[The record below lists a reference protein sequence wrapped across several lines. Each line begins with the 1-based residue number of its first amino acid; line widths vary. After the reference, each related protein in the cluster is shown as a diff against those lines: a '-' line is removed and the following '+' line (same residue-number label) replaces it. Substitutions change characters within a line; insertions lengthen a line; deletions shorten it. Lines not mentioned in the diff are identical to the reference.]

1 MAVMPQ
7 GGLPMGAPPGAQS
20 APNPPMPPGGP
31 AAAPMS
37 QPSPNEGERQ
47 MGMVNVESAMQMLEQ
62 AIAELG
68 SNTEEG
74 KAVLEALTKLSK
86 HFNRPQAAELVP
98 AQVMELARKQRQ
110 SPLGAM
116 MDQPQPPAA

>member
-1 MAVMPQ
+1 MPQ
-7 GGLPMGAPPGAQS
+7 TGMPGQPG
-20 APNPPMPPGGP
+20 APNPPMPPSGP

-37 QPSPNEGERQ
+37 QPSPNDGERQ

>member
-1 MAVMPQ
+1 MAS
-7 GGLPMGAPPGAQS
+7 PMA
-20 APNPPMPPGGP
+20 
-31 AAAPMS
+31 
-37 QPSPNEGERQ
+37 QPSPNEGGRQ

-74 KAVLEALTKLSK
+74 KAVLEALTKLAK

-98 AQVMELARKQRQ
+98 AQVIELARKQRQ
-110 SPLGAM
+110 SPISAM
-116 MDQPQPPAA
+116 MDQPAPPAAA

>member
-1 MAVMPQ
+1 MAS
-7 GGLPMGAPPGAQS
+7 PMA
-20 APNPPMPPGGP
+20 
-31 AAAPMS
+31 
-37 QPSPNEGERQ
+37 QPSPNDGGRQ

-62 AIAELG
+62 AIAALG

-98 AQVMELARKQRQ
+98 AQVIELARKQRQ
-110 SPLGAM
+110 SPIAAM
-116 MDQPQPPAA
+116 MEQPAPPAAPQ

>member
-7 GGLPMGAPPGAQS
+7 TGAPGIPGA
-20 APNPPMPPGGP
+20 PTPPMPPSGP
-31 AAAPMS
+31 TAAPMS
-37 QPSPNEGERQ
+37 QPTPNDGERQ

-62 AIAELG
+62 ALGTLG

-86 HFNRPQAAELVP
+86 SFSRPQAAELVP
-98 AQVMELARKQRQ
+98 AQVLELARKQRQ
-110 SPLGAM
+110 SPLAAM
-116 MDQPQPPAA
+116 MEQPAQPQAA

>member
-1 MAVMPQ
+1 
-7 GGLPMGAPPGAQS
+7 
-20 APNPPMPPGGP
+20 
-31 AAAPMS
+31 MS
-37 QPSPNEGERQ
+37 QPTPNEGARQ

-86 HFNRPQAAELVP
+86 HFNRPQAAELIP
-98 AQVMELARKQRQ
+98 AQVLELARKQRQ
-110 SPLGAM
+110 SPLAAM
-116 MDQPQPPAA
+116 MDQPAQPPAQAA

>member
-1 MAVMPQ
+1 MQ
-7 GGLPMGAPPGAQS
+7 GAPQD

-31 AAAPMS
+31 VAAPMA
-37 QPSPNEGERQ
+37 QPTPNDGARQ

-62 AIAELG
+62 AIASLG

-98 AQVMELARKQRQ
+98 AQVLELARKQRQ
-110 SPLGAM
+110 SPLASM
-116 MDQPQPPAA
+116 MDQQAPPQAA